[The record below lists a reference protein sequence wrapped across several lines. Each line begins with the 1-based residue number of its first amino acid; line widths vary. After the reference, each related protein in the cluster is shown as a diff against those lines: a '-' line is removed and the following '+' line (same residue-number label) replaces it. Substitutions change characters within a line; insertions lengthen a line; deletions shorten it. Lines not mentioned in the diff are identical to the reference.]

1 MNFVNTK
8 EYCIYNLMRVKVSK
22 LTYPT
27 RPLYLTMLNINTQS
41 NLIISSKLPANTHIY
56 QYSFVFNN
64 KNILNSKGLFA
75 FILYRLPVFDENI
88 RLAGEQLLENFH

>member
-22 LTYPT
+22 LTYPIL
-27 RPLYLTMLNINTQS
+27 PLYLTMLNINTQS
-41 NLIISSKLPANTHIY
+41 NLIISLKLPANT
-56 QYSFVFNN
+56 NN